1 MITKMTGR
9 LVRVLDD
16 EVRLEVGP
24 FEYQLL
30 VPEVVRRQV
39 QMRVGESL
47 TFHVN
52 EYLEGVAGGSRFVPR
67 RLGFLTES
75 ELEFFELFCTV
86 EKIGAKKALKAMA
99 RPVAEIAAAIARHD
113 TAWLTSLP
121 GIGAATA
128 EQIVA
133 TLRRKVAHLARATE
147 PPADPGADSTSPV
160 PPAGKKAGRPTAA
173 AEPAPAAPD
182 PALLDDVEQALVSL
196 GLSPA
201 EARTKL
207 DALLTSRRP
216 FATVEQALTLIYAKP
231 QG

>member
-39 QMRVGESL
+39 QMRIGEQL
-47 TFHVN
+47 TFHVT
-52 EYLEGVAGGSRFVPR
+52 EYLEGAAGGNRFVPR
-67 RLGFLTES
+67 RVAFLTES
-75 ELEFFELFCTV
+75 ELELFELFCTV

-128 EQIVA
+128 EQIVT

-147 PPADPGADSTSPV
+147 PPADPGADVASAGSP
-160 PPAGKKAGRPTAA
+160 AAKKASRSAA
-173 AEPAPAAPD
+173 AADPAPTRPD
-182 PALLDDVEQALVSL
+182 PALLDDIEQALVSL

-201 EARTKL
+201 EARGKL

-216 FATVEQALTLIYAKP
+216 FTTVEQALTLIYAKP